1 MINSRKNNAMLE
13 LFCVEAQD
21 KLPSLSACLEQ
32 LRDDATN
39 PEQLEQSG
47 VALVAIKA
55 ASKISG
61 LTQVFELSK
70 AMELVLI
77 SASKN
82 KIDLQPDTITILES
96 ATKLMLTLIKAAEKD
111 LTPWLKEK
119 NNFFIDKTTSLLAI
133 TSNVSESKSKNS
145 SLVKKPKS
153 KKTKNSK
160 TKEALADVSML
171 ELFRMESVSQTEKLS
186 AALLELEITPEDASL
201 LESLMR
207 AAHSVKGAAR
217 MVGLESSVSISH
229 LMEDIFVAAQ
239 EGKFILEPDDM
250 DILLASVDMLSNMAM
265 ATSENYD
272 NWLEAHSQEL
282 QELHQALLNILEQKP
297 RLKLSYLADITD
309 EVAINAAV
317 DANNDTA
324 ENAMSVNAEKNS
336 IDNIVRVSAESLNRL
351 QGLAG
356 EALVESRWLG
366 SYSESLLYIKKRQ
379 VELVVLAD
387 QLREKL
393 FDMNAN
399 ETVINLVHDVQSK
412 SNECRDLLTN
422 SITDLESFDR
432 RSSNLSNRLH
442 RDVLQARMRPFSDGV
457 QGFQRL
463 VRELSR
469 SLNKDIKLDIRGM
482 NTQVDRDIL
491 DKLQGPLNHMIRNAV
506 DHGIELPDERLA
518 LGKPAQGT
526 IRLEAMHIAGML
538 SIIVKDDGRGID
550 LNGLRNKIVE
560 KNMVSENMADSL
572 SENELL
578 DFMFLPNFS
587 TRDDVTEIS
596 GRGVGLDVVHKVV
609 QELRGQIRS
618 NTELGKGI
626 KFQFQLPLTLS
637 VVRALVVDIAGEP
650 YAYPL
655 ARIDQTIKIDK
666 SLIETMEGRQY
677 FTYGN
682 QHIGLIAATQILDKK
697 PQDSDSDEISIVIL
711 SDRLN
716 KYGIVVDRFMGE
728 RNLVVHSLDPR
739 LGKIQDISSASLNEN
754 GEPLLIFDVDDLF
767 RSIDLLL
774 SGGRLKGLSK
784 NQQHEHNIVKNKKV
798 LVIDDSITVRE
809 VERNLLQSKGYIV
822 EVAVD
827 GMDGWNAARTN
838 QYDLIVSDIDMPRMN
853 GFELVTML
861 KGDDRLKAIPVI
873 IVSYKD
879 REEDRMRGLEVGAD
893 YYLTKGSFHDDT
905 LVEAVID
912 LIGEPLI

>member
-1 MINSRKNNAMLE
+1 MLE
-13 LFCVEAQD
+13 LFCVEAQH
-21 KLPSLSACLEQ
+21 KLTVLSACLLELRKNSSDSEQ
-32 LRDDATN
+32 LKKSNA
-39 PEQLEQSG
+39 
-47 VALVAIKA
+47 ALVAIKG
-55 ASKISG
+55 ASKIAS
-61 LTQVFELSK
+61 LTQVFELTK
-70 AMELVLI
+70 AMENVLT
-77 SASKN
+77 AALKD
-82 KIDLQPDTITILES
+82 KVELLQDTITNLES
-96 ATKLMLTLIKAAEKD
+96 AIELILSLITAADDGIE
-111 LTPWLKEK
+111 PWLKEK
-119 NNFFIDKTTSLLAI
+119 SHFFVDKTALFEKIISEKNKLKKKNTKNGKKKI
-133 TSNVSESKSKNS
+133 NESKNEQ
-145 SLVKKPKS
+145 
-153 KKTKNSK
+153 TKNK
-160 TKEALADVSML
+160 KNKKETLADVSML
-171 ELFRMESVSQTEKLS
+171 ELFRLESEAQTETLS
-186 AALLELEITPEDASL
+186 TTLLELESNPEDSDL
-201 LESLMR
+201 LEGLMR

-250 DILLASVDMLSNMAM
+250 DILLASVDMLSNMAK
-265 ATSENYD
+265 ATADNYD
-272 NWLEAHSQEL
+272 DWLQLQSQAL
-282 QELHQALLNILEQKP
+282 QELKEALSNILEQKP
-297 RLKLSYLADITD
+297 RIKLSYLAAELSENLNIEKNTNISIDNNTD
-309 EVAINAAV
+309 FSTVK
-317 DANNDTA
+317 
-324 ENAMSVNAEKNS
+324 SEKNS
-336 IDNIVRVSAESLNRL
+336 VDNVVRVSAESLNRL

-356 EALVESRWLG
+356 ESLVESRWLG
-366 SYSESLLYIKKRQ
+366 SYSESLVHIKKRQ
-379 VELVVLAD
+379 VELVSLVD
-387 QLREKL
+387 HLREKL
-393 FDMNAN
+393 FDINAN
-399 ETVINLVHDVQSK
+399 ETVLNIVHDVQSK
-412 SNECRDLLTN
+412 SNECRDMLIS
-422 SITDLESFDR
+422 SISDLESFDS

-491 DKLQGPLNHMIRNAV
+491 DKLQAPLNHMIRNAV
-506 DHGIELPDERLA
+506 DHGIELPEERLA
-518 LGKPAQGT
+518 LGKPAQGI
-526 IRLEAMHIAGML
+526 IRLDAMHLAGML

-550 LNGLRNKIVE
+550 LKALRKKIIE
-560 KNMVSENMADSL
+560 KNMVNKNMADSL
-572 SENELL
+572 SDHELL

-587 TRDDVTEIS
+587 TRDNVTEIS

-637 VVRALVVDIAGEP
+637 VIRALVVDIAGEP

-666 SLIETMEGRQY
+666 SSIESMEGRQY
-677 FTYGN
+677 FTYGS
-682 QHIGLIAATQILDKK
+682 QHIGLISATQILEKK
-697 PQDSDSDEISIVIL
+697 SQESLSDEISIVIL

-716 KYGIVVDRFMGE
+716 KYGIVVDKFMGE

-739 LGKIQDISSASLNEN
+739 LGKIQDISSASLDEN
-754 GEPLLIFDVDDLF
+754 GDPLLIFDVDDLF

-784 NQQHEHNIVKNKKV
+784 STQQEHNISINKKV
-798 LVIDDSITVRE
+798 LVVDDSITVRE
-809 VERNLLQSKGYIV
+809 VERNLLQSKGYVV

-827 GMDGWNAARTN
+827 GMDGWNAARTS

-853 GFELVTML
+853 GFEFVEML
-861 KGDDRLKAIPVI
+861 KKDDRLKSIPVI

-879 REEDRMRGLEVGAD
+879 REQDRMRGLEVGAD

-912 LIGEPLI
+912 LIGEP